1 MTDVCYTTVAIIESR
16 SRFLT
21 NTFQGQQ
28 RPFFSCRKVRKGF
41 VPWYDA
47 WLLEG
52 SSPKNPSIKN
62 SFGKI
67 YYILAQLPVEKRSLC
82 TQFWNLISL
91 GDHKFMSIR
100 LYVGNLPK
108 EEIDR
113 DALAAMFADEGD
125 QVSTKVIK
133 DRKTGKCRGFA
144 FVTVPSDEVA
154 DQFIEKYNG
163 QPFMESPIK
172 IEKALPRSKGEEGEA
187 ATEGNSAPKK
197 KSPSPSPSSGSKRSG
212 KKPASTQKQQGSIQ
226 PDPRWADELAKLKE
240 MLASA
245 NN

>member
-1 MTDVCYTTVAIIESR
+1 
-16 SRFLT
+16 
-21 NTFQGQQ
+21 
-28 RPFFSCRKVRKGF
+28 
-41 VPWYDA
+41 
-47 WLLEG
+47 
-52 SSPKNPSIKN
+52 
-62 SFGKI
+62 
-67 YYILAQLPVEKRSLC
+67 
-82 TQFWNLISL
+82 
-91 GDHKFMSIR
+91 MSIR

-113 DALAAMFADEGD
+113 DALANMFADEGQ
-125 QVSTKVIK
+125 QVTTKVIK

-163 QPFMESPIK
+163 QPFMESPLK
-172 IEKALPRSKGEEGEA
+172 IEKALPRSKGEDNASAEG
-187 ATEGNSAPKK
+187 GDAPKRK
-197 KSPSPSPSSGSKRSG
+197 NGNKRNNRKQPNTS
-212 KKPASTQKQQGSIQ
+212 QKQQGSIQ